1 MSFKNR
7 FFITFAAV
15 FMLFTTF
22 SYAKDTNKKPLIAAS
37 TFSLYDIAKNIAKDS
52 AEVFMI
58 LPAGVSAH
66 DYEPTPKDIIKI
78 SNSDLVLY
86 SGAGLEPWVKGFSF
100 KKRNIDMSKFVKLRE
115 VEEDEHED
123 EHHHHSDGKADPHY
137 WQDIENM
144 ILSSHK
150 ITKELSELFPQN
162 KEVYAKNRDA
172 YIVTLQALDEEYKK
186 RLSSCKSDTIIV
198 NHNAFSYLAARYG
211 FHTAPLSG
219 LSPEAEP
226 NAKTMIK
233 LINFI
238 KKHKVNTI
246 FYENFASDKAMKN
259 IAKEA
264 KVDAKILH
272 PLGNITAD
280 EAKEKLT
287 YEDIM
292 RQNLQKISSALE
304 CR

>member
-7 FFITFAAV
+7 FFISFVAV
-15 FMLFTTF
+15 IVLFTTF
-22 SYAKDTNKKPLIAAS
+22 TYAKDTNKKPLIAAS
-37 TFSLYDIAKNIAKDS
+37 TFSLYDISKNIAKES

-66 DYEPTPKDIIKI
+66 DYEPTPKEIIKI

-115 VEEDEHED
+115 IEEDEHED
-123 EHHHHSDGKADPHY
+123 EHHHSHGKTDPHY

-144 ILSSHK
+144 ILASHK
-150 ITKELSELFPQN
+150 VTKELSELFPQN
-162 KEVYAKNRDA
+162 KGLYEKNRDA
-172 YIVTLQALDEEYKK
+172 YIAMLQTLDEEYKK

-198 NHNAFSYLAARYG
+198 NHNAFSYLSARYG
-211 FHTAPLSG
+211 FYTAALSG

-233 LINFI
+233 LIDFI

-246 FYENFASDKAMKN
+246 FYESFASDKAMKN

-304 CR
+304 CK